1 MCWLQLFTKYNYKLT
16 KLLWTLVIYYKTKG
30 LKLKTAQALFTP
42 LRFCWYLFLWH
53 LSYLFAL
60 RCFTKAK
67 RKISGFVLSYLFAWL
82 QNCRERD
89 IRFCAFTF
97 LRICQT
103 HCLVLQCF
111 LKSFFLW
118 VHIQWRFNNLLFCA
132 VSVPF
137 YADQCEH
144 FHNNG
149 GFSLRFC
156 LNRSSVNSASVHTWG
171 NKRRRRPIKN
181 TKTYVSPFQARP
193 VRLER
198 EFFIRNMMKTLQ
210 QDQQNQC

>member
-82 QNCRERD
+82 QNCSERD

-111 LKSFFLW
+111 LKSFFCE
-118 VHIQWRFNNLLFCA
+118 FTSSD
-132 VSVPF
+132 VSITSFFVPF
-137 YADQCEH
+137 LC
-144 FHNNG
+144 
-149 GFSLRFC
+149 RFMPINVNTFTTMEVF
-156 LNRSSVNSASVHTWG
+156 LSVFV
-171 NKRRRRPIKN
+171 
-181 TKTYVSPFQARP
+181 
-193 VRLER
+193 
-198 EFFIRNMMKTLQ
+198 
-210 QDQQNQC
+210 